1 MENEM
6 VNTEAADS
14 FEEGKQGGVTYLR
27 ENGTLV
33 PKLIHGIL
41 LVWCHQKADE
51 LLDSHGLT
59 IQFSIPHDTT

>member
-6 VNTEAADS
+6 INTEAVDS
-14 FEEGKQGGVTYLR
+14 FEEKKKGWTYLR
-27 ENGTLV
+27 ENGTFV

-51 LLDSHGLT
+51 LLDSNGLT
-59 IQFSIPHDTT
+59 IQFSLPHHTA